1 MSIEMSDVIE
11 ASTKTG
17 TSPEQH
23 RNNTPDTSTVKS
35 LLTKQAALAR
45 HLDVS
50 VKTVQLWVKMDRI
63 PARHIIKIAQFYDV
77 EVPLHLCQ
85 SDVKRGSERRIKP
98 RETLPVCL
106 EVQAGNLTIAEAAAK
121 LGLHERAVQLIL
133 LHWGDQ
139 LPVLYK
145 TLNDLD
151 AGEITVAQAA
161 STLGVC
167 KNAVHDIRTKY
178 GRAPVKSTAP
188 SKRGE
193 RIARVDAKRQ
203 NVRNITVGAIAGR
216 YTLEEVDAKFG
227 VGWRTIH
234 RQIAKLSP
242 DYGMIKLTLWPKTL
256 REAYANEIDKGLPLI
271 SRRLWEYSELAG
283 LKLPKI
289 AKYPVAPDNWRKAT
303 AREMLMHILLGT
315 DTLASI
321 AESRH
326 ADPAIL
332 EGIFTSTL
340 RPLNLTWPEVVA
352 GPAVTQLALGEVFMA
367 LEETKVTHR
376 ARVLARIA
384 KEKRND

>member
-1 MSIEMSDVIE
+1 MSIEMSDVTE
-11 ASTKTG
+11 APTNTG
-17 TSPEQH
+17 TTPETH
-23 RNNTPDTSTVKS
+23 RNSTPDTSTVKS

-45 HLDVS
+45 HLEVS

-106 EVQAGNLTIAEAAAK
+106 EVQAGNLTIAEAAVK

-178 GRAPVKSTAP
+178 GRAP
-188 SKRGE
+188 E
-193 RIARVDAKRQ
+193 RAQHHGGRHRRAVH
-203 NVRNITVGAIAGR
+203 AGGGGCQVWCG
-216 YTLEEVDAKFG
+216 LA
-227 VGWRTIH
+227 H
-234 RQIAKLSP
+234 HPSP
-242 DYGMIKLTLWPKTL
+242 DRQAVPGL
-256 REAYANEIDKGLPLI
+256 RHDKADL
-271 SRRLWEYSELAG
+271 
-283 LKLPKI
+283 
-289 AKYPVAPDNWRKAT
+289 VAQ
-303 AREMLMHILLGT
+303 
-315 DTLASI
+315 
-321 AESRH
+321 
-326 ADPAIL
+326 DPAR
-332 EGIFTSTL
+332 SL
-340 RPLNLTWPEVVA
+340 R
-352 GPAVTQLALGEVFMA
+352 Q
-367 LEETKVTHR
+367 
-376 ARVLARIA
+376 
-384 KEKRND
+384 RN